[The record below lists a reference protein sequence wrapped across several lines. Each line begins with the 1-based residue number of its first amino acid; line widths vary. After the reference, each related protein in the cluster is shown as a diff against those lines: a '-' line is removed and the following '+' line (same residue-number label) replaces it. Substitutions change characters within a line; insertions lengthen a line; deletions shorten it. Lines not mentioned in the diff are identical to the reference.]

1 MKNTLKSASITLGL
15 GLMLTTLCQAQQ
27 GNPGGT
33 PSAAPLSLKVPPHAL
48 SAISFSAAP
57 NTQCSVAPAGSSGTG
72 QGFKVY
78 ADDGGTATF
87 YMTPSKESSAVQ
99 LVATCSSGSQQ
110 TIEIQPVAGA
120 KPLVAHTASDAAT
133 NQRLGHTLRPALT
146 GDPMALSNQEL
157 VKRGYPLR
165 PDPQR
170 APGAYAS
177 WLKAVSKPSTF
188 IPPKTVNVEGPHH
201 GPAKIADDAGSSYN
215 WSGYLVQGSSSPF
228 YAVAGTWNVQSV
240 FGVEPG
246 IPAYTPTYSSFWI
259 GLDGWVNTDLAQDG
273 TSEETYVDSNG
284 NAYNSWF
291 AWVQLLPQEQDE
303 QPISNFPI
311 NPYDEIYS
319 MVAIGDAYANPN
331 LYGGYSWFFLE
342 DLTTNQSTF
351 FATQINSGT
360 FAGGTAEWIMERPEN
375 TTNGSYYDLSDY
387 WLATMQG
394 PWAVTTDGTWVNFFN
409 GGDGATSTNLTMV
422 NTSNGVLSLAIGDQ
436 PNGFDLFWQNYH

>member
-33 PSAAPLSLKVPPHAL
+33 PSGAPLSLKVPPHAL

-57 NTQCSVAPAGSSGTG
+57 NTQCSVAPAGSGTG

-87 YMTPSKESSAVQ
+87 YMTPAKESSSAVQ

-120 KPLVAHTASDAAT
+120 KPLVANRASDAAT
-133 NQRLGHTLRPALT
+133 NQRLGHTVRPALT

-157 VKRGYPLR
+157 VKRGYPWR

-188 IPPKTVNVEGPHH
+188 IPAKMVNGERYH
-201 GPAKIADDAGSSYN
+201 GPAKIAADAGSSYN
-215 WSGYLVQGSSSPF
+215 WSGYVAQGSSTPF
-228 YAVAGTWNVQSV
+228 YAVTGTWQAQIIFAQEV
-240 FGVEPG
+240 G
-246 IPAYTPTYSSFWI
+246 IANASSFWV
-259 GLDGWVNTDLAQDG
+259 GLDGYGTSDLAQDG
-273 TSEETYVDSNG
+273 TTEQAYADSNG
-284 NAYNSWF
+284 NTYNSLYLWSE
-291 AWVQLLPQEQDE
+291 LLPQQTTE

-311 NPYDEIYS
+311 NPVDEIYS

-342 DLTTNQSTF
+342 DITTGQSTF
-351 FATQINSGT
+351 FSTQINSGT
-360 FAGGTAEWIMERPEN
+360 FAGGTAEWIMERPYDVD
-375 TTNGSYYDLSDY
+375 TGSYIDLSDY
-387 WLATMQG
+387 WLDTMG
-394 PWAVTTDGTWVNFFN
+394 APYAVTTDGTWVNFFN
-409 GGDGATSTNLTMV
+409 GGDGATSTQLTMIDY
-422 NTSNGVLSLAIGDQ
+422 SNDLLSVVDADQGTGFVVL
-436 PNGFDLFWQNYH
+436 WQNYN